1 MTMEKKRTR
10 RSHKQKVMDKAKE
23 IGRKF
28 RAKLDKKAEQEQAQE
43 QEKWMTPRDYTKEN
57 SGSETASTYEFC
69 DYTGT
74 EQECW
79 EFIKANPNLD
89 YIGSA
94 PYLYCRDTF
103 RITSWKEKKV

>member
-1 MTMEKKRTR
+1 MEKKRTR

-28 RAKLDKKAEQEQAQE
+28 RAKLEKKAE
-43 QEKWMTPRDYTKEN
+43 
-57 SGSETASTYEFC
+57 SEDTRTYEFC

-79 EFIKANPNLD
+79 AFIKANPNLD

-94 PYLYCRDTF
+94 PYLYCRDTY
-103 RITSWKEKKV
+103 RITFWKEKEV

>member
-1 MTMEKKRTR
+1 MDKNKKKR

-28 RAKLDKKAEQEQAQE
+28 RAKLEKKAEQEQAQE

-57 SGSETASTYEFC
+57 TGSEDTRTYEFC

-79 EFIKANPNLD
+79 AFIKANPNLD

-103 RITSWKEKKV
+103 RITFWKEKEV